1 MSFKTENL
9 TVYFLVIYNLW
20 ETWWEIKKSLFFK
33 LLLASKFSQFIIL
46 KNNKINRKNNTLY
59 HFKKAKLKNIFWYFY
74 VEKVFHSCGK
84 LF

>member
-33 LLLASKFSQFIIL
+33 LLLASKFS
-46 KNNKINRKNNTLY
+46 
-59 HFKKAKLKNIFWYFY
+59 
-74 VEKVFHSCGK
+74 
-84 LF
+84 